1 MRACNNSQR
10 RSAFPRETNKQ
21 NSCTYFAHWQWSVS
35 LYAEGSNVHEARH
48 TSTREKR
55 SKTAARPCLGDLLP
69 QQTIHRTNFK
79 RAAEESSRPLGQRRR
94 CCTAMMSWQLAPPLL
109 ISLSLTTH
117 KEREREREKKK
128 KKNRHTVTHQDRRRT
143 RSLAFAFFFFFL
155 LYPFVAYRLAIKKK
169 EKSLV
174 ATRITVQHNSVNR
187 KKKKKHKNEV

>member
-1 MRACNNSQR
+1 MPRGLTATADNS
-10 RSAFPRETNKQ
+10 S
-21 NSCTYFAHWQWSVS
+21 
-35 LYAEGSNVHEARH
+35 HELQ
-48 TSTREKR
+48 K
-55 SKTAARPCLGDLLP
+55 
-69 QQTIHRTNFK
+69 
-79 RAAEESSRPLGQRRR
+79 SSRGKLPPPGSKKTLLHGNDELATCTTASHLPFSHHPQR
-94 CCTAMMSWQLAPPLL
+94 
-109 ISLSLTTH
+109 
-117 KEREREREKKK
+117 EREREREEK